1 MNESIAER
9 NGKRNVEEKKQHYD
23 DSKIVE
29 LCRVP
34 TEIEALPI
42 QSLLENYG
50 IRCILQSDVTRSVY
64 PFTVDGL
71 AEVRIFVADRDL
83 DEAKD
88 ILRQSGSTCCED
100 E

>member
-1 MNESIAER
+1 MEDNDKSY
-9 NGKRNVEEKKQHYD
+9 H

-34 TEIEALPI
+34 TEVDALPI
-42 QSLLENYG
+42 QSLLDSYG
-50 IRCILQSDVTRSVY
+50 IRCILQSHVTRSVH

-71 AEVRIFVADRDL
+71 AEVRILISDRDL
-83 DEAKD
+83 DKAREIIKESD
-88 ILRQSGSTCCED
+88 SSFFEK

>member
-1 MNESIAER
+1 MENKY
-9 NGKRNVEEKKQHYD
+9 NNYH

-34 TEIEALPI
+34 TEIDALPI
-42 QSLLENYG
+42 QSLLESYG

-71 AEVRIFVADRDL
+71 AEVRIMISDRDL
-83 DEAKD
+83 DKAND
-88 ILRQSGSTCCED
+88 ILKESDC
-100 E
+100 